1 MGVGDE
7 GYYGIGKRTG
17 LRRTEG
23 AEGKSERK
31 SREGG
36 WSARYMRAESGDRVP
51 SLPIGSRVSSGN
63 LLPLTS
69 LLPPWS
75 MKGFVDL

>member
-1 MGVGDE
+1 MIGVGDE

-23 AEGKSERK
+23 AEDKSERK

-36 WSARYMRAESGDRVP
+36 WSARLMRASFGLEIGGRVP
-51 SLPIGSRVSSGN
+51 SLPSAAGCPQATCF
-63 LLPLTS
+63 PLTS
-69 LLPPWS
+69 LLPRW
-75 MKGFVDL
+75 